1 MNILYIVIA
10 WLSIACVNSTDVI
23 NSLANEIP
31 VNGNA
36 NGNSNRAFV
45 RNEKTT
51 LNTRNVQALCPNM
64 FHHVFNGYVPRD
76 GTEAGNMTDLKFD
89 GAVNLYNCVLA
100 CCEKKNHTCNVA
112 FVYKQTCY
120 HVRCK
125 SNVACL
131 PKERG
136 DAKGPL
142 EMVLVS
148 PVLTGRSGDE
158 EITWMDVLKAEKLSE
173 FISEEEAA
181 AAAANPLNFWKQSNK
196 FRYDPPALVYEDEY
210 IPMDEKR
217 VKQLFMNRKN
227 DIYGNSAMDE
237 SDADDEMLFY
247 SGSAKYI
254 PCDPTIDGGC
264 PEKEV
269 CVGLH
274 TGESKGICKCIMGY
288 ARNRL
293 RDCVLRDIDFGG
305 DKIVEKIFQSEGGPR
320 HISLLESIPVT
331 ERQMMSEGGTG
342 IAAEAR
348 KEEQQTKLAVSVMS
362 KEVQLPEKEVTLAAY
377 TIPDE
382 QSIGYPYKYLWT
394 LITQPKGPMNGT
406 ISDQTKSKVKLSN
419 LSEGLYTFKVSV
431 TGNGTY
437 GDAMANVTVFPEK
450 RINRLPQVVI
460 SPPEQKIK
468 WPTTKAILDGSAS
481 TDDDKIIGWH
491 WELKSGPIGYEPN
504 LPEINTLQLSDLTS
518 PGNYT
523 FQLTVT
529 DSDNAKNS
537 TTANITVL
545 KVTDYPPE
553 ANAGTAVMVY
563 LPHNNVTLNGTAS
576 TDDREIVAWE
586 WTKDASDES
595 KAVDMQNTRTP
606 YLQLSNLEEGMY
618 TFVLKVT
625 DGSNQSSTAKVH
637 VFVKPP
643 TNSPPIAE
651 AGTNST
657 INLPKNWVELNGSQS
672 KDDIKITSYRWSQV
686 SGPKDATILRNNESI
701 ANATSLTIGLYE
713 FQLTVFDENNN
724 TASDSTWV
732 KVVQEKNSA
741 PVANAGGDQSI
752 TLPVSVIYLN
762 GSKSYDDLNVVNYT
776 WTRDDMSLAAGNI
789 VGNTNNEPVLMITD
803 VAHGRY
809 VFKLTVH
816 DEQGLTGSDTVSVI
830 VRPDPKLLNLVELT
844 FSMGIS
850 VLTQSEL
857 DSMVQKIALL
867 LGNVKIYVRKLK
879 VDSKSDEAIL
889 VFYAEELPPAGA
901 PDAKSTPIPGLRVEQ
916 ILKEKILRDSSILG
930 AAFADVRTTVCQN
943 KCSGHG
949 TCNTVTR
956 SCMCETFWMPSVFY
970 FWGVEEANCDWS
982 ILYVVVAII
991 VGFLLLSGLFWGI
1004 SCACRTSS
1012 KKPRTRPKVQ
1022 KYSLLGSQ
1030 EEELPTPYN
1039 RTTSLTDS
1047 ETDSDVVFET
1057 RSKPNGI
1064 LRSNGTPRTNNHTS
1078 KYATTKIGRKI
1089 KT

>member
-1 MNILYIVIA
+1 MNIFFLTISIIC
-10 WLSIACVNSTDVI
+10 LSVALVNSTDVI
-23 NSLANEIP
+23 NSLANGIP
-31 VNGNA
+31 I
-36 NGNSNRAFV
+36 NSNSNSALI

-64 FHHVFNGYVPRD
+64 FHHVFSGYVPRD

-120 HVRCK
+120 HVRCN

-142 EMVLVS
+142 EMVLVD
-148 PVLTGRSGDE
+148 PVAGQPGDE
-158 EITWMDVLKAEKLSE
+158 ETTWMDVLKAEKLSE
-173 FISEEEAA
+173 FISAEEAVA
-181 AAAANPLNFWKQSNK
+181 SPLNFWKSNK
-196 FRYDPPALVYEDEY
+196 FRYESPPPVYEDEY
-210 IPMDEKR
+210 IPMEEKR

-227 DIYGNSAMDE
+227 DMYANSAMDDE
-237 SDADDEMLFY
+237 ADDEVLFY
-247 SGSAKYI
+247 SGSPKYI
-254 PCDPTIDGGC
+254 PCDPAIDGGC

-269 CVGLH
+269 CVGLRP
-274 TGESKGICKCIMGY
+274 GDRKGICKCMLGY

-331 ERQMMSEGGTG
+331 ERQMNDGG
-342 IAAEAR
+342 AAAAAS
-348 KEEQQTKLAVSVMS
+348 KEEQQTKIAVSVMS
-362 KEVQLPEKEVTLAAY
+362 KEVQLPEKEVTLSAY
-377 TIPDE
+377 TVPDE
-382 QSIGYPYKYLWT
+382 QSSGVPYKYLWT

-460 SPPEQKIK
+460 SPSVQTIK
-468 WPTTKAILDGSAS
+468 WPTTNAILDGSAS

-529 DSDNAKNS
+529 DSDNAKNF

-553 ANAGTAVMVY
+553 ANAGSAVMVY

-625 DGSNQSSTAKVH
+625 DGSNQSSTAKVP
-637 VFVKPP
+637 VFVKPA
-643 TNSPPIAE
+643 TNSPPVAE

-657 INLPKNWVELNGSQS
+657 INLPKNWAELNGSQS

-686 SGPKDATILRNNESI
+686 SGPKDGVIVNSNESV

-713 FQLTVFDENNN
+713 FKLTVYDENNN

-732 KVVQEKNSA
+732 KVVQEKNTA

-762 GSKSYDDLNVVNYT
+762 GSKSYDDLNVVNYS

-789 VGNTNNEPVLMITD
+789 VGNTNHEPVLMLTD

-809 VFKLTVH
+809 IFKLTVN
-816 DEQGLTGSDTVSVI
+816 DEQGLTGTDTVSVI

-879 VDSKSDEAIL
+879 IDSKSDEAIL
-889 VFYAEELPPAGA
+889 VFYAEELPPAGTTDIK
-901 PDAKSTPIPGLRVEQ
+901 PTPIPGLRVEQ

-930 AAFADVRTTVCQN
+930 AAFADVRTTICQN

-949 TCNTVTR
+949 SCNTVTR

-982 ILYVVVAII
+982 ILYVVVAVI

-1004 SCACRTSS
+1004 SCACRTTA
-1012 KKPRTRPKVQ
+1012 KKPRSRPKVQ

-1064 LRSNGTPRTNNHTS
+1064 LRSNGAPRNNSHTS